1 MTRVLNL
8 ESTAER
14 TERLAKAL
22 RDMANVQLPADRRLA
37 AVRGLSSENDAAIAA
52 SLLNAY
58 SAATPIVR
66 RAILE
71 TAFAR
76 SDHLPAVV
84 VAMEQNKLSPPA
96 LNAVQRTALIGQ
108 KNASFAKRAEA
119 LFATLKPV
127 DDATLKRFVTALKAK
142 RDTGAGQVIFSQ
154 HCAVCHR
161 AHGIGFAVGPD
172 LTSEFR
178 RAEETIVR
186 DILAPSAVIVAG
198 HETYMVQTT
207 DERVLSGVLAG
218 ESAASLTLA
227 LTGGV
232 RLDVLRK
239 DIKSLK
245 SLDVSLMPESLAV
258 TLKPSDVANVIAW
271 LRQPPTRQVLF
282 DDSPAFVDLL
292 KEGGG
297 SATLVTSDKH
307 SGSASLRITPLQRH
321 SKSIPG
327 WAFRIRENPG
337 AGEYRYLRL
346 AWKAPKAAGVMVE
359 LADNGAWPSS
369 GSPERRYYSGKNTSD
384 WQATRVSE
392 KRPTEWTVVT
402 RDLWK
407 DFGNLTLT
415 GIAPTALGGPV
426 WFDQIELLRTPE
438 N

>member
-1 MTRVLNL
+1 M
-8 ESTAER
+8 
-14 TERLAKAL
+14 
-22 RDMANVQLPADRRLA
+22 
-37 AVRGLSSENDAAIAA
+37 
-52 SLLNAY
+52 
-58 SAATPIVR
+58 
-66 RAILE
+66 
-71 TAFAR
+71 
-76 SDHLPAVV
+76 
-84 VAMEQNKLSPPA
+84 
-96 LNAVQRTALIGQ
+96 
-108 KNASFAKRAEA
+108 
-119 LFATLKPV
+119 
-127 DDATLKRFVTALKAK
+127 
-142 RDTGAGQVIFSQ
+142 
-154 HCAVCHR
+154 
-161 AHGIGFAVGPD
+161 GFAVGPD

-178 RAEETIVR
+178 RAEETIVQ

-198 HETYMVQTT
+198 HETYPVETT
-207 DERVLSGVLAG
+207 DGRVLSGVLAG

-258 TLKPSDVANVIAW
+258 ALKPSDVANVIAW

-282 DDSPAFVDLL
+282 DDSPAFAGLL
-292 KEGGG
+292 TEGGG
-297 SATLVTSDKH
+297 SVTVVTGDKH

-321 SKSIPG
+321 SKRIPG

-337 AGEYRYLRL
+337 PGEYRYLRL
-346 AWKAPKAAGVMVE
+346 AWKAPQAAGVMVE

-392 KRPTEWTVVT
+392 KRPTEWTMVT

-415 GIAPTALGGPV
+415 GIAPTALGGPA
-426 WFDQIELLRTPE
+426 WFDQIELLRALDE
-438 N
+438 